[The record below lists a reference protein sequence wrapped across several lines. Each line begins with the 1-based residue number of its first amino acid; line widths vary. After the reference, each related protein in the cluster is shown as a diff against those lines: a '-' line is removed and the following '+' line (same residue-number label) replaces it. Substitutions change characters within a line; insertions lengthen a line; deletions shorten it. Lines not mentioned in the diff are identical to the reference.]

1 MENFQGT
8 KEKIKELP
16 SFAEMTAEEKKQING
31 FTEEEYA
38 AQEAKFGRRLRMV
51 TVETDDGRADFLV
64 IRPSRQHMML
74 VASKGKEGDYE
85 AANNVLIQNCV
96 VAGDRNL
103 IDEDFAVYSTLLQ
116 VLQQLTEANQAF
128 FRKA

>member
-1 MENFQGT
+1 ME

-16 SFAEMTAEEKKQING
+16 SFAEMTAGEKKQING

-74 VASKGKEGDYE
+74 VASKGKDGDYE

-96 VAGDRNL
+96 VAGDRNIL
-103 IDEDFAVYSTLLQ
+103 EEDFAVYSTVLQ
-116 VLQQLTEANQAF
+116 VLQQLTEANRAF

>member
-1 MENFQGT
+1 MENYQGT

-16 SFAEMTAEEKKQING
+16 SFAEMTVEEKKQING

-96 VAGDRNL
+96 VAGNRNL

>member
-1 MENFQGT
+1 ME

-74 VASKGKEGDYE
+74 VASKGKDGDYE

-96 VAGDRNL
+96 VAGDRNIL
-103 IDEDFAVYSTLLQ
+103 DEDFAVYSTVLQ
-116 VLQQLTEANQAF
+116 VLQQLTEANRAF

>member
-1 MENFQGT
+1 MEKYQGT
-8 KEKIKELP
+8 KEKIQELP
-16 SFAEMTAEEKKQING
+16 SFAEMTAEEKKRING

-38 AQEAKFGRRLRMV
+38 ALEAKFGRRLRMV
-51 TVETDDGRADFLV
+51 TVETDDGSADFLV

-74 VASKGKEGDYE
+74 VASKGKDGDYE

-96 VAGDRNL
+96 VAGDRNIL
-103 IDEDFAVYSTLLQ
+103 DEDFAVYSTVLQ

>member
-1 MENFQGT
+1 MEEYQGT

-38 AQEAKFGRRLRMV
+38 AQEAKFGRRLRIV

-74 VASKGKEGDYE
+74 VASKGKDRDYE

-96 VAGDRNL
+96 VAGDRNIL
-103 IDEDFAVYSTLLQ
+103 DEDFAVYSTVLQ

>member
-1 MENFQGT
+1 M
-8 KEKIKELP
+8 EKIKELP
-16 SFAEMTAEEKKQING
+16 SYTQMAEEEKKQING
-31 FTEEEYA
+31 FTDAQYA
-38 AQEAKFGRRLRMV
+38 ELEGKYGKRLRML
-51 TVETDDGRADFLV
+51 TVMTDDGRADFLV

-74 VASKGKEGDYE
+74 VASKGKDGDYE

-103 IDEDFAVYSTLLQ
+103 IDEDFAVYSTVLQ